1 MVTVADALFTKHS
14 DLQAL
19 IECPECKHQVS
30 DAASVCPSCSYPLKN
45 TEAKS
50 GSRKGESRFKTGAIV
65 GLIGGVGMVAM
76 LALGLSGVTVSDS
89 QPADTGLGLS
99 FSVDGPVAA
108 AGMISCLVAAIVFA
122 VALFGGS
129 KMGRSARIAISF
141 VALALSFVALIGLFG
156 YFNFLAL
163 CFAPLFL
170 WQPILELIGSVMM
183 VSGSL
188 KSHD

>member
-1 MVTVADALFTKHS
+1 
-14 DLQAL
+14 
-19 IECPECKHQVS
+19 
-30 DAASVCPSCSYPLKN
+30 
-45 TEAKS
+45 
-50 GSRKGESRFKTGAIV
+50 
-65 GLIGGVGMVAM
+65 MVAM

-163 CFAPLFL
+163 CFSPLFL